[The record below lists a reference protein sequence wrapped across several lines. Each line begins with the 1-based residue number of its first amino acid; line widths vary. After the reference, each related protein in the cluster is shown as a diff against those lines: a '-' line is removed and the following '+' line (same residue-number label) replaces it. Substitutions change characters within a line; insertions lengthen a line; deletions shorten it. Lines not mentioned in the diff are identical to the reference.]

1 MNKLAFGL
9 GVTVIPLAVGI
20 GAIMGLFGSTGGL
33 LHPEV
38 RPDHQTPPTT
48 KLNVEI
54 TADGKLVN
62 SANPDKANPDFA
74 SCPYC
79 KLDLVITNKSQN
91 SQNISVPE
99 TGASTGPIGSGET
112 KTLDIV
118 YNKTGTLTYKNDDGS
133 ITGHIMVVK
142 IS

>member
-9 GVTVIPLAVGI
+9 GVTVIPLAIGI
-20 GAIMGLFGSTGGL
+20 GGIMGLFGTTGGL

-38 RPDHQTPPTT
+38 RPDHQTPPVTILKVT
-48 KLNVEI
+48 I

-62 SANPDKANPDFA
+62 SANPDKPNPKFV

-79 KLDLVITNKSQN
+79 TLRLVVTNNGQSA
-91 SQNISVPE
+91 QNISIPE
-99 TGASTGPIGSGET
+99 TGASTGSIAAGQSGSV
-112 KTLDIV
+112 DIV

-133 ITGHIMVVK
+133 ITGNILIAK

>member
-1 MNKLAFGL
+1 MNKLALGL
-9 GVTVIPLAVGI
+9 GVTVIPLAIGI
-20 GAIMGLFGSTGGL
+20 AAIMGLFGTTGGL

-48 KLNVEI
+48 TMNTEI
-54 TADGKLVN
+54 TADGKLVK
-62 SANPDKANPDFA
+62 SAYPDKANPDFA

-79 KLDLVITNKSQN
+79 KLDLAITNKSQN
-91 SQNISVPE
+91 PQNISVPE

-112 KTLDIV
+112 KTLEIV
-118 YNKTGTLTYKNDDGS
+118 YDKTGTLTYKNDDGS
-133 ITGHIMVVK
+133 ITGHIIVVK